1 MNYPLCDDQ
10 VDDHVS
16 VETTCLFPLM
26 LLLLLLPTLLTERC
40 LIALQIDRGTTL
52 KRCSGVRIS
61 TR

>member
-1 MNYPLCDDQ
+1 MIIRYAMTVASFNGNN
-10 VDDHVS
+10 V
-16 VETTCLFPLM
+16 CLFL